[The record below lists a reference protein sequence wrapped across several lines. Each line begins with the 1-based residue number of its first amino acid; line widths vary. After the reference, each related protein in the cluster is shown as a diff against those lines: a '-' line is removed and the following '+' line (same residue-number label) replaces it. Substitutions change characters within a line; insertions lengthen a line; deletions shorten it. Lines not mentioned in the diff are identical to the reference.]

1 MRLPTVLIAA
11 SLAFTACSSGSTTT
25 LTPNAPQASTFAIV
39 TGAQDQNQALQGLN
53 FYPASLSINVGD
65 TVSWAFPTGE
75 PHTVAI
81 VPAGQPV
88 PPPSDPNVA
97 KPSGSMTTDGTAYSS
112 SGFQLLGGNYSM
124 TFTKVGTYT
133 YRCLIHPGMIGT
145 VLVRAAGT
153 AYPQTQ
159 AQLDAMATTGQST
172 DLTSASASLATFPY
186 PVDGTHLAVGI
197 SPAVSGGAPVASST
211 VLRFLSSPSLSDQS
225 VTIPV
230 GTTLTWTNLSNN
242 EPHTVSIGANGQPFP
257 TIRPPGA
264 PTGNTT
270 FDGSAFSNSGILFPG
285 QSYSLTFTKAG
296 TYTVHCVFHDDTEH
310 MISTVVVV

>member
-1 MRLPTVLIAA
+1 MRLPTILIAA
-11 SLAFTACSSGSTTT
+11 SLTFTACSSGTSTI
-25 LTPNAPQASTFAIV
+25 LTPSAPQVSTFAIV

-53 FYPASLSINVGD
+53 FYPASLPIDVGD
-65 TVSWAFPTGE
+65 TVTWAFPTGE

-81 VPAGQPV
+81 VPAGQNV

-97 KPSGSMTTDGTAYSS
+97 KPSGSTTTDGTVYSS
-112 SGFQLLGGNYSM
+112 SGFQLLGGKYAL
-124 TFTKVGTYT
+124 TFTKAGTYT
-133 YRCLIHPGMIGT
+133 YHCLIHPGMIGT
-145 VLVRAAGT
+145 IVVRAAGT
-153 AYPQTQ
+153 PYPQTQ
-159 AQLDAMATTGQST
+159 GQLDAAATVGQSA
-172 DLTSASASLATFPY
+172 DIASASASLATFPY

-197 SPAVSGGAPVASST
+197 SPAASEGAAPATST

-225 VTIPV
+225 QTIPV

-242 EPHTVSIGANGQPFP
+242 EPHTVSIGANGQPIP
-257 TIRPPGA
+257 AIIPPGA

-270 FDGSAFSNSGILFPG
+270 FDGSMFSNSGILFPG

-296 TYTVHCVFHDDTEH
+296 TYTVHCLFHDDTEH

>member
-1 MRLPTVLIAA
+1 M
-11 SLAFTACSSGSTTT
+11 TACSGGSTST
-25 LTPNAPQASTFAIV
+25 LTPNAPQAATFAIV

-65 TVSWAFPTGE
+65 SVSWTFPTGE

-81 VPAGQPV
+81 VPAGQSV
-88 PPPSDPNVA
+88 PPPNDPNVA
-97 KPSGSMTTDGTAYSS
+97 KPSGSTTTDGTAYSS
-112 SGFQLLGGNYSM
+112 SGFQLLGGKYAL
-124 TFTKVGTYT
+124 TFTKAGSYT
-133 YRCLIHPGMIGT
+133 YHCLIHPGMIGT
-145 VLVRAAGT
+145 IVVRAVGT
-153 AYPQTQ
+153 PYPQTQ
-159 AQLDAMATTGQST
+159 GQLDAAAAVGESA
-172 DLTSASASLATFPY
+172 DLASASASLATFPY

-197 SPAVSGGAPVASST
+197 SPAASGGAPAATST
-211 VLRFLSSPSLSDQS
+211 VLRFLSSPSLSNQTLT
-225 VTIPV
+225 VPL

-257 TIRPPGA
+257 AINPPGA

-285 QSYSLTFTKAG
+285 QSYSLTFIKAG
-296 TYTVHCVFHDDTEH
+296 RYTIHCVFHDDTEN